1 MIEFVFEVLLQ
12 LVFEVLELVFSSG
25 VGKSKR
31 VQLPL
36 WLSIIVYAGFGV
48 LAGFISVLIF
58 PQAFLHGSIARIANL
73 VVTPLLMGVLAGMFA
88 AWRSSGQQ
96 GVFLH
101 RFASAYAF
109 ALSLALFRFFAA
121 NHA

>member
-25 VGKSKR
+25 VKKSR
-31 VQLPL
+31 QVQMPFL
-36 WLSIIVYAGFGV
+36 LSIIVYAGFGV

-58 PQAFLHGSIARIANL
+58 PQAFLHGNIARIANL
-73 VVTPLLMGVLAGMFA
+73 VVTPVLMGVLMGMIA
-88 AWRSSGQQ
+88 ALRSNGQQ

-101 RFASAYAF
+101 RFASAYVF
-109 ALSLALFRFFAA
+109 AMSLALVRFFAA
-121 NHA
+121 HHA